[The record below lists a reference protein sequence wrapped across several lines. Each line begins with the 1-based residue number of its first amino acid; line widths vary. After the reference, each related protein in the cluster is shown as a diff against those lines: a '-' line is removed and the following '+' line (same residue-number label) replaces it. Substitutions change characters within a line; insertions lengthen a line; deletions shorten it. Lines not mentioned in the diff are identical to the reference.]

1 VIAAYTVLE
10 WEEFCMEE
18 LQIAL
23 CEDDKEESK
32 RLTRLVQ
39 EGSVPA
45 KVTVFD
51 SGESF
56 LRDYRPGRFDIVF
69 MDIYMGGISG
79 VETVKRLREQEPE
92 LPVAFV
98 TSSKDHALDGYR
110 LKVAKYIEKPVTQE
124 DMDGAIALAA
134 KWREQAAVEVILQGK
149 KLSLPISRLI
159 YAEQKAHYLLLH
171 FEDGG
176 MEQVKGRLDELE
188 PQLAMFPF
196 FRSHKSYLANLS
208 YVTGIDQKLLMF
220 RMKNG
225 QSVYIRR
232 DRMKKAKDAWADWLF
247 AQTRKENGL

>member
-1 VIAAYTVLE
+1 
-10 WEEFCMEE
+10 MEE

-23 CEDDKEESK
+23 CEDDKEELE

-39 EGSVPA
+39 EGPVPVRVSA
-45 KVTVFD
+45 FD
-51 SGESF
+51 SGEAF

-69 MDIYMGGISG
+69 MDIYMSGISG
-79 VETVKRLREQEPE
+79 VETVRRLREQEPD

-124 DMDGAIALAA
+124 DIDGAIALAA
-134 KWREQAAVEVILQGK
+134 KWREQEAVEVILQGK
-149 KLSLPISRLI
+149 KLRLPVSRLI
-159 YAEQKAHYLLLH
+159 YVEQKAHYLLLR

-220 RMKNG
+220 CMKNG

-232 DRMKKAKDAWADWLF
+232 DRLKKAKDAWEDWLF
-247 AQTRKENGL
+247 ARTRNGERL